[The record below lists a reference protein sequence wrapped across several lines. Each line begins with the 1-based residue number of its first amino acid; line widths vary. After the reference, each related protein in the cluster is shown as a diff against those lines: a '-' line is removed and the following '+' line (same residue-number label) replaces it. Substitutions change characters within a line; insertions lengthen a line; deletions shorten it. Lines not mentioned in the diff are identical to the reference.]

1 MKTLII
7 GCNGQ
12 LGVALSET
20 VPAKVEIIG
29 FDLPELDISDATAV
43 MDVCRQ
49 SHVSLVINA
58 AAYTAVDHA
67 EANPQKCH
75 AVNADG
81 PRNLAAAANEIG
93 ARLIHI
99 STDFVFD
106 GDSSTPYKTNDA
118 TNPLSTYGRTKR
130 DGEQAVLKILPASA
144 VVLRTAWLYSKT
156 GSNFVK
162 TMLKLM
168 QERDELSVVSDQI
181 GTPTWANSLAMSV
194 WAFASSPQISGIFHW
209 TDRGE
214 ASWYDFALEIQ
225 RAAHSLGLLDKLI
238 PIREI
243 ASEDYSTI
251 AIRPKYSVLDCTT
264 TQDALELYPP
274 DWRDNLYR
282 MLGESAPGR

>member
-1 MKTLII
+1 MKTLVI

-20 VPAKVEIIG
+20 VPAKAEIIG
-29 FDLPELDISDATAV
+29 FDLPELDISDAAAV
-43 MDVCRQ
+43 MDVCRR
-49 SHVSLVINA
+49 SKASVIINA

-67 EANPQKCH
+67 ESNREKCQ

-81 PRNLAAAANEIG
+81 PRNLAVAADEVG

-130 DGEQAVLKILPASA
+130 DGEQAVLETLPASGI
-144 VVLRTAWLYSKT
+144 VLRTAWLYSKT

-162 TMLKLM
+162 TMLRLM

-194 WAFASSPQISGIFHW
+194 WAFAGSVQLSGIFHW
-209 TDRGE
+209 TDGGQ
-214 ASWYDFALEIQ
+214 ASWYEFALAIQ
-225 RAAHSLGLLDKLI
+225 EEAHSLGLLDKMI
-238 PIREI
+238 PLRKIT
-243 ASEDYSTI
+243 SEDYPT
-251 AIRPKYSVLDCTT
+251 AATRPKYSVLDCSALW
-264 TQDALELYPP
+264 DALTLSPA
-274 DWRDNLYR
+274 DWRANLHQ
-282 MLGESAPGR
+282 MLEELKT

>member
-29 FDLPELDISDATAV
+29 FDLPELDVSDAAAV

-49 SHVSLVINA
+49 SNASLVINA

-81 PRNLAAAANEIG
+81 PRNLAIAADQVG

-106 GDSSTPYKTNDA
+106 GDSSIPYKTNDA

-181 GTPTWANSLAMSV
+181 GTPTWANSLAMAV
-194 WAFASSPQISGIFHW
+194 WAFAGSPQLSGIFHW
-209 TDRGE
+209 TDGGQ
-214 ASWYDFALEIQ
+214 ASWYDFALAIQ
-225 RAAHSLGLLDKLI
+225 QAAHSSGLLDKMI
-238 PIREI
+238 PLRGIT
-243 ASEDYSTI
+243 SEDYPT
-251 AIRPKYSVLDCTT
+251 AAARPKYSVLDCSASR
-264 TQDALELYPP
+264 DALDLCPA
-274 DWRDNLYR
+274 DWRVNLHQ
-282 MLGESAPGR
+282 MLEELKI